1 MVFSFMVSVQNKSMR
16 IPFQTAFEFYGN
28 QTEKAYTHGIPIDK
42 SFPED
47 AANRV
52 GTSDFKSA
60 HAFLCH
66 I

>member
-16 IPFQTAFEFYGN
+16 IPFQTALAFHAS
-28 QTEKAYTHGIPIDK
+28 QA
-42 SFPED
+42 ED

-52 GTSDFKSA
+52 GANDFKSA
-60 HAFLCH
+60 HASLCH